1 MRVSSLCILAIIVL
15 GAVYFIFL
23 TPQWAIDL
31 YLQGTGYGPASTATE
46 AQDKFLKCVKNR
58 DLKTAA
64 LFCTGEYANHLKRGA
79 VTAPD
84 MGPVIDGI
92 SAYMKNKGLDTDKSI
107 ILLHYLDPF
116 PTNVKMRSAPKE
128 RDAASALLFFEEE
141 NILKRD
147 QPTSAADVQ
156 RDLSSVDARMFTRVL
171 VPYNLFDP
179 RGVEAVKEGDAWKLK
194 FVPPPP
200 AQVQALDHY
209 LANCKAYSTGLTVFN
224 RDVTND
230 RYPGKSDFER
240 ELVSVLT
247 KAK

>member
-1 MRVSSLCILAIIVL
+1 MRVSSLVILAAVVL
-15 GAVYFIFL
+15 GALYFIFM

-31 YLQGTGYGPASTATE
+31 YLQATGYGPATTATE

-64 LFCTGEYANHLKRGA
+64 LFCTGEFANHLKRGSA
-79 VTAPD
+79 TAPE
-84 MGPVIDGI
+84 MCPVIDGI

-116 PTNVKMRSAPKE
+116 PTNLKMRAAPKE
-128 RDAASALLFFEEE
+128 RDATTALVFFEEE

-147 QPTSAADVQ
+147 QATSAADIQ
-156 RDLSSVDARMFTRVL
+156 RDLAGVDARMFNKVL
-171 VPYNLFDP
+171 VPLNLFDP
-179 RGVEAVKEGDAWKLK
+179 RGVEAVKEGDAWKLR
-194 FVPPPP
+194 FAPPPP

-209 LANCKAYSTGLTVFN
+209 LANYKSYATGLTVFR